1 VGSSVETF
9 HYKPFFNHIFLYKYL
24 CKAIYIENEDNMSS
38 KPQVK
43 KEQYKRSTTDGKF
56 MSFPNRTEAHSILFV
71 FKDYAYQD
79 RKTYEG
85 LTPLLGA
92 SRVFQT
98 QGQINKALNSSSGIE
113 LPFPKQLQDQVD
125 LRLNGFERSLI
136 TERIASYLT
145 NQTGSD
151 ASLSSLTS
159 AASSITG
166 DIAGLFQNVGTSI
179 ADKGFKGSLDNIAKT
194 LRDVGMK
201 DAAAGAAFLLRTFLP
216 GDIGRS
222 VGVYSGNVV
231 NPKETLA
238 FEGVNLKSY
247 QFTWELYP
255 FDRTDSDTIK
265 SMINYLKTKSLPESQ
280 GVNFGGNEVISR
292 AFLRYPS
299 VVEIHLLGVDQT
311 HFPRFKP
318 CMIQSVNIDY
328 GATGTI
334 PIMTD
339 GKPGAITLSMQ
350 LQELEIHTANDY
362 SGATEGI
369 STATLGGGG

>member
-1 VGSSVETF
+1 
-9 HYKPFFNHIFLYKYL
+9 
-24 CKAIYIENEDNMSS
+24 
-38 KPQVK
+38 
-43 KEQYKRSTTDGKF
+43 
-56 MSFPNRTEAHSILFV
+56 
-71 FKDYAYQD
+71 
-79 RKTYEG
+79 

-280 GVNFGGNEVISR
+280 GVNFGSNEVISR

-362 SGATEGI
+362 TGATEGI
-369 STATLGGGG
+369 TTSAIGKGG